1 MSTSKLPFL
10 ISISGKTS
18 CFSEALYCEELIYGF
33 PAGYRTRSESLSL
46 VVCLS
51 GDLGRKTVN
60 GCVSLLRQLGISARQ
75 YIICRAIGYI
85 GYFWFYH
92 AKHFVYPGF

>member
-1 MSTSKLPFL
+1 MDFPLP
-10 ISISGKTS
+10 I
-18 CFSEALYCEELIYGF
+18 ALVLN
-33 PAGYRTRSESLSL
+33 LSL

-75 YIICRAIGYI
+75 YMQSNRINRIFLVLSCKTLRLS
-85 GYFWFYH
+85 WLLEQ
-92 AKHFVYPGF
+92 